1 MKLLV
6 TGASGFIASHL
17 LPGLL
22 AKGWYVRGAVR
33 NEERLKLLPQRVEG
47 TVVGDL
53 SLKTDWS
60 AASRGIDVIVHLAGR
75 AHVLR
80 DCAVEDYYST
90 NVGAS
95 RSLAEAAARSRVK
108 RLVFVSSVK
117 AMGERSLADRP
128 WTEEDPCF
136 PQDSY
141 GKSKREAE
149 LALLEVAKRTP
160 MEIVVLR
167 PPVVYGP
174 GVGANIYR
182 VLRAIERGWPLPLG
196 SVKNRRSFIF
206 VGNFVDAMIRAMEHS
221 RASGG
226 TFLVSD
232 GKDLSTPELIRAIA
246 QAFGKPARLVP
257 VPPVLLRLAGAVL
270 GLSDEVERLLGSLTV
285 DITKIHRL
293 LGSLTVDITKIRRL
307 LDWEPPFGME
317 EGLGRTVQW
326 YKEATAQVPFAS
338 S

>member
-1 MKLLV
+1 MKVLV

-17 LPGLL
+17 LPCLL
-22 AKGWYVRGAVR
+22 AKGWYVRAAVR
-33 NEERLKLLPQRVEG
+33 NAERLKLLPPRVEG
-47 TVVGDL
+47 IVVGEL
-53 SLKTDWS
+53 SPETDWS
-60 AASRGIDVIVHLAGR
+60 AASREIDVIVHLAGR

-80 DCAVEDYYST
+80 DRAVEEYYST

-95 RSLAEAAARSRVK
+95 RSLAEAAAGAGVK

-117 AMGERSLADRP
+117 AMGETSSTDRP
-128 WTEEDPCF
+128 WTEEDSCF

-149 LALLEVAKRTP
+149 LALFDVAKRAHI
-160 MEIVVLR
+160 EVVVLR

-182 VLRAIERGWPLPLG
+182 MLRAIERGWPLPLR

-246 QAFGKPARLVP
+246 RAFGKPARLVP
-257 VPPVLLRLAGAVL
+257 VPPVLLRLAGVVL
-270 GLSDEVERLLGSLTV
+270 GLSDEVE
-285 DITKIHRL
+285 RL

-317 EGLGRTVQW
+317 EGLGRTVRW
-326 YKEATAQVPFAS
+326 YREAKAQVPFAS
-338 S
+338 

>member
-1 MKLLV
+1 MKVLV

-17 LPGLL
+17 LPCLL
-22 AKGWYVRGAVR
+22 AKSWYVRGAVR
-33 NEERLKLLPQRVEG
+33 NAERLKLLPPRVEG
-47 TVVGDL
+47 IVVGEL
-53 SLKTDWS
+53 SPETDWS
-60 AASRGIDVIVHLAGR
+60 AASREIDVIVHLAGR
-75 AHVLR
+75 AHIFR
-80 DCAVEDYYST
+80 DRAVEDYYST

-95 RSLAEAAARSRVK
+95 RSLAEAAARSGVK

-117 AMGERSLADRP
+117 AMGERSSTDRP
-128 WTEEDPCF
+128 WTEDEPCF

-149 LALLEVAKRTP
+149 LALFDVAKRAHI
-160 MEIVVLR
+160 EVVVLR

-182 VLRAIERGWPLPLG
+182 MLRAIDRGWPLPLR

-206 VGNFVDAMIRAMEHS
+206 VGNLVDAMIRAMEHS
-221 RASGG
+221 KASGG

-246 QAFGKPARLVP
+246 RAFGKPARLVP
-257 VPPVLLRLAGAVL
+257 VPPALLRFGGAIL
-270 GLSDEVERLLGSLTV
+270 GLSEEVE
-285 DITKIHRL
+285 RL

-317 EGLGRTVQW
+317 EGLGRTVRW
-326 YKEATAQVPFAS
+326 YREAKAQAPFAH
-338 S
+338 